1 MARQDTPPE
10 SRGSSDDLMERVTET
25 GARAA
30 DALGRA
36 AAHADEVREDLLAQ
50 GAELGASVQKVGA
63 NFSKA
68 LDKSVSEQPMTTL
81 GIAVAAGFLLGAL
94 WKA

>member
-1 MARQDTPPE
+1 MARQE
-10 SRGSSDDLMERVTET
+10 RGTGSGAEDLVDRVAEA

-30 DALGRA
+30 DAAGRA
-36 AAHADEVREDLLAQ
+36 AAHVETTRDDLLEQ
-50 GAELGASVQKVGA
+50 GAELRANVQKVGT

-68 LDKSVSEQPMTTL
+68 LDKSVAEQPMTTL
-81 GIAVAAGFLLGAL
+81 GLAVAMGFVLGAL

>member
-1 MARQDTPPE
+1 MARQDTPSE
-10 SRGSSDDLMERVTET
+10 RRGSSDDLVDRVTDA

-36 AAHADEVREDLLAQ
+36 AAHAEDVREDILAQ
-50 GAELGASVQKVGA
+50 GSELSANVQKVGS

-68 LDKSVSEQPMTTL
+68 LDKSVADQPMTTL
-81 GIAVAAGFLLGAL
+81 GLAIAAGFVLGAL

>member
-1 MARQDTPPE
+1 MARNNDTLE
-10 SRGSSDDLMERVTET
+10 GRSTSDDVIERVTDAGT
-25 GARAA
+25 RAA

-36 AAHADEVREDLLAQ
+36 AAHAEQTREDLLAQ
-50 GAELGASVQKVGA
+50 GAELSANVQKVGK

-68 LDKSVSEQPMTTL
+68 LDKSVADQPMTTL
-81 GIAVAAGFLLGAL
+81 GLAVAAGFVLGAL

>member
-1 MARQDTPPE
+1 MARNDTPSE
-10 SRGSSDDLMERVTET
+10 GRGGSDDLVERVTDA

-30 DALGRA
+30 DAVGRA
-36 AAHADEVREDLLAQ
+36 AAHAEQTHEELLAQ
-50 GAELGASVQKVGA
+50 SAELSANVQKVGK

-68 LDKSVSEQPMTTL
+68 LDKSIADQPMTTL
-81 GIAVAAGFLLGAL
+81 GLAVAAGFVLGAL